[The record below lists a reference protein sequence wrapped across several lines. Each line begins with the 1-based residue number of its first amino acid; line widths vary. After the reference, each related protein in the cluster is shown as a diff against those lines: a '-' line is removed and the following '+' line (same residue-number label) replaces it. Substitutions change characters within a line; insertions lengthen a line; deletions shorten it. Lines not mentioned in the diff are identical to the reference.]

1 MVTTQ
6 ATVPVMAEVLAAH
19 EPQLRSLLENAGQDP
34 ANNSL
39 VPFAKLPNVHFARFF
54 ILDAARD
61 LDGRPLTPRL
71 VFLADIDGPADAFL
85 TFLCS
90 VAGDGLDTLYQHC
103 RDYPGRAGLL
113 DFMRERTLPVA
124 ARYVNTIGRTV
135 QQIHQEAALREAIE
149 GFLNRTN
156 GQWIGASPRRVR
168 AAIQEFVEQQPEL
181 AFARR
186 PIPPPEPTY
195 ILGEKLHVFLVAAAG
210 ILLFPAVLAFLP
222 IWLFLLRRHETTDVA
237 PDIWPTNEWRETLAA
252 QEDHG
257 VQNPFTS
264 AGYIK
269 PGPFRR
275 YTGIFIQWGTNFLT
289 RHIFNHA
296 NLIGVKTIHFAQW
309 VFIDDK
315 KRLFFTSNYDG
326 SLENYMDDFVDKI
339 AWALN
344 TSFSHGVDYPKTNW
358 LVLDGAHDEQVFK
371 RFNLMHQLVAP
382 FWYAAYQGL
391 TALNIDNNAEIR
403 AGLYGAMDDAAA
415 LAWLRR
421 F

>member
-6 ATVPVMAEVLAAH
+6 SAVTVMAEILAGH
-19 EPQLRSLLENAGQDP
+19 EGALRHLLETAGQDA

-39 VPFAKLPNVHFARFF
+39 VPVGKLAAVHFARFF
-54 ILDAARD
+54 MLDAART
-61 LDGRPLTPRL
+61 LDGQPLTPRL
-71 VFLADIDGPADAFL
+71 VFLSDVDGPADAFL
-85 TFLCS
+85 MVLCGL
-90 VAGDGLDTLYQHC
+90 AGDGLDTIYQHC
-103 RDYPGRAGLL
+103 QGYPGRSGLL
-113 DFMRERTLPVA
+113 EFLRAHTIPVA
-124 ARYVNTIGRTV
+124 AHYVNTIGRTV
-135 QQIHQEAALREAIE
+135 QQIQQEAALHDALED
-149 GFLNRTN
+149 FLNRTK
-156 GQWIGASPRRVR
+156 GQWLGAAPRRVR
-168 AAIQEFVEQQPEL
+168 AAIQEFVEHEPAL
-181 AFARR
+181 AWARR
-186 PIPPPEPTY
+186 PVPPHEPAY
-195 ILGEKLHVFLVAAAG
+195 VLGEKLHFFVVAAAG
-210 ILLFPAVLAFLP
+210 IVLFPAILAALP
-222 IWLFLLRRHETTDVA
+222 VWLILLRRHEKADVA
-237 PDIWPTNEWRETLAA
+237 ADIVPTDAWRETLAA

-264 AGYIK
+264 VGYIK

-275 YTGIFIQWGTNFLT
+275 YTGIFIQWATNFLA

-296 NLIGVKTIHFAQW
+296 NLIGVKTIHFAEW

-315 KRLFFTSNYDG
+315 HRLFFTSNYDG

-344 TSFSHGVDYPKTNW
+344 ASFSHGVDYPRTNW
-358 LVLDGAHDEQVFK
+358 LILDGAYDEQVFK
-371 RFNLMHQLVAP
+371 RFNVMHQLVAP

-415 LAWLRR
+415 RAWLRR